1 MSEKRSFSPYLFF
14 PGNAEEAFLFY
25 KKAFGGE
32 FSSVMRYKDLEGQE
46 FPPDA
51 VEKIMHISLPIG
63 EGLEL
68 MASDSIESMGPG
80 LVVGNNFAVSIDVQS
95 RKEADRLFEQ
105 LSSGGKVQSPMKE
118 EFWGSYFGML
128 TDRFGIQWMISSK

>member
-1 MSEKRSFSPYLFF
+1 
-14 PGNAEEAFLFY
+14 
-25 KKAFGGE
+25 
-32 FSSVMRYKDLEGQE
+32 MRYKDLEGQE

-80 LVVGNNFAVSIDVQS
+80 LIVGNNFAVSIDVQS